1 MHSISSPSLFRTAK
15 KRICDMAR
23 QSIGIIYK
31 RHFTPAKEEAEKL
44 AKWLEEKGAAVFP
57 EEMGGK
63 GDMDGCFEEPSII
76 PNDVDWV
83 VVLGGDGTL
92 LGAARKVGRY
102 GVPILGVNLGS
113 LGFLT
118 EIPIKRLYPVTEMM
132 LKGELEVESR
142 LVLGTKVIRDG
153 EEMCRFLVLNDVVIN
168 KGAIARIIDL
178 DIYINDL
185 FLTTFRADG
194 LIIATPT
201 GSTAYNLSAGGPIL
215 YPTSD
220 NFILTPIC
228 PFTLTNR
235 PIILP
240 DSHIVTIMM
249 RKESEEK
256 VRLTF
261 DGQVGFDFSYGDK
274 VLIYKSE
281 ESIKLVKSPDQSYF
295 EILRT
300 KLMWGGAT
308 INGKNENT

>member
-1 MHSISSPSLFRTAK
+1 MP
-15 KRICDMAR
+15 DP
-23 QSIGIIYK
+23 SIGVIYK
-31 RHFTPAKEEAEKL
+31 RHFAPARAEAEKL
-44 AKWLEEKGAAVFP
+44 AKWLEQRGATVFL

-63 GDMDGCFEEPSII
+63 GTTVSCFEESSII
-76 PNDVDWV
+76 PNDVEWV

-92 LGAARKVGRY
+92 LGAARMVGRY
-102 GVPILGVNLGS
+102 GVPILGVNLGG

-118 EIPIKRLYPVTEMM
+118 EIPLTRLYPVMDMM
-132 LKGELEVESR
+132 LKGQLEVERR
-142 LVLGTKVIRDG
+142 LMLATRVIRDG
-153 EEMCRFLVLNDVVIN
+153 EEMCRFHVLNDVVIN

-220 NFILTPIC
+220 NFILNPIC

-240 DSHIVTIMM
+240 DSHIVRIMM
-249 RKESEEK
+249 GKESEGK
-256 VRLTF
+256 VSLTF

-274 VLIYKSE
+274 VIIYKSDE
-281 ESIKLVKSPDQSYF
+281 GITLVKSPDQCYF

-308 INGKNENT
+308 FNGKNGKP